1 MLKNISKIISPDL
14 LKVLCEMGHG
24 DEIVIA
30 DGNFPAAVNANI
42 LIRADGISACD
53 MLDAVL
59 NLLPLD
65 QYDSNNFV
73 LMQKCDGDTAD
84 TSIWNEYEK
93 ILKRYE
99 PNAKISFEERFAYY
113 DRAKKAYAIIATGEE
128 KQYANIILKKGCI
141 ISK

>member
-1 MLKNISKIISPDL
+1 MLKHIPKIISPDL

-30 DGNFPAAVNANI
+30 DGNFPAAANANI

-59 NLLPLD
+59 TLFPLD
-65 QYDSNNFV
+65 QYDSNHFV

-84 TSIWNEYEK
+84 TSIWNQYAD
-93 ILKRYE
+93 ILRKYE
-99 PNAKISFEERFAYY
+99 PDAEISYLERFAYY
-113 DRAKKAYAIIATGEE
+113 GRAKKAYAIIATGEK
-128 KQYANIILKKGCI
+128 KQYANIILKKGCVL
-141 ISK
+141 